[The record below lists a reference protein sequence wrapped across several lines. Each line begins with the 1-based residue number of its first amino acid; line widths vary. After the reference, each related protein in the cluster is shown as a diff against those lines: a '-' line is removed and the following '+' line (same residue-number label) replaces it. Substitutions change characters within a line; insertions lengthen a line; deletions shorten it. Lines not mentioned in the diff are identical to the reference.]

1 MSLNDLH
8 STFHTLSLK
17 KSILNTIVLKCGRIC
32 NLDKLIHI
40 FRLNLIKHIINLQ
53 HLALI
58 VSRDI
63 SIKVWSLRFHLRKAG
78 DMITKRITN
87 KRSSWSMFPTG
98 CTKTEKIYIK
108 ENNKK
113 KKWKNSKSNA
123 FCFFPLHLKW

>member
-40 FRLNLIKHIINLQ
+40 FRLNLIKRIINLQ

-63 SIKVWSLRFHLRKAG
+63 SIKV
-78 DMITKRITN
+78 
-87 KRSSWSMFPTG
+87 
-98 CTKTEKIYIK
+98 
-108 ENNKK
+108 
-113 KKWKNSKSNA
+113 
-123 FCFFPLHLKW
+123 